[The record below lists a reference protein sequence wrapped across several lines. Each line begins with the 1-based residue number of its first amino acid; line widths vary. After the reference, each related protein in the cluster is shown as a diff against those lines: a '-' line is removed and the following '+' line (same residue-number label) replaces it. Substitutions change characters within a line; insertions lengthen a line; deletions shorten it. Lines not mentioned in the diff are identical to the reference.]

1 MTNSV
6 PTVRFA
12 PSPTGRLHIGN
23 IRTALYNWLFA
34 KQQGGDFILRLDDTD
49 QERSTEEF
57 AQGIVEDLAWLG
69 MEPDRTEKQSD
80 RFKTYDKVAG
90 DLRARGLL
98 YPCYESAAE
107 IDRKRKR

>member
-1 MTNSV
+1 MTNSA
-6 PTVRFA
+6 PIVRFA

-49 QERSTEEF
+49 QERSTDEF

-69 MEPDRTEKQSD
+69 MV
-80 RFKTYDKVAG
+80 VAAVG
-90 DLRARGLL
+90 VWLVQARR
-98 YPCYESAAE
+98 EDSVSS
-107 IDRKRKR
+107 